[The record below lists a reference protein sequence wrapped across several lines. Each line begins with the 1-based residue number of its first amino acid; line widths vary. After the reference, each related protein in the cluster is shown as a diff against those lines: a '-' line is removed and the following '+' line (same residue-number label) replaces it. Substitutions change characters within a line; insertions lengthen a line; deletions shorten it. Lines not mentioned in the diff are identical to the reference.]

1 MKPSQDCIDI
11 VKEFEGFR
19 ENAYLCPA
27 GVWTIGYGTT
37 KGVTSGDT
45 VTEQE
50 AEELLMEDLTEAS
63 KAVEELVDIPLTQA
77 QYDALV
83 SFVYNVGREAF
94 RQSTLLRLLNS
105 NNTEAAALQFS
116 RWNKANGKVL
126 PGLTRRRLAERQL
139 FET

>member
-1 MKPSQDCIDI
+1 MKPSQACIDL
-11 VKEFEGFR
+11 VKSFEGFSST
-19 ENAYLCPA
+19 AYKCPA

-37 KGVTSGDT
+37 EYVDPGDV
-45 VTEQE
+45 VTEEE
-50 AEELLMEDLTEAS
+50 AEQMLYEDLLNAS
-63 KAVEELVDIPLTQA
+63 KAIEELVDIDLTQE

-94 RQSTLLRLLNS
+94 RQSTLLKLINS
-105 NNTEAAALQFS
+105 NNMPAAALQFS

-139 FET
+139 FEA

>member
-1 MKPSQDCIDI
+1 MKPSQDCIDL
-11 VKEFEGFR
+11 VKEFEGFS
-19 ENAYLCPA
+19 ETAYQCPA

-37 KGVTSGDT
+37 TGVTSGYT

-50 AEELLMEDLTEAS
+50 AEELLMEDLTESS
-63 KAVEELVDIPLTQA
+63 KAVEELVDIPLTQE

-94 RQSTLLRLLNS
+94 RQSTLLRLLNA
-105 NNTEAAALQFS
+105 NNIAAAALQFS
-116 RWNKANGKVL
+116 RWNKSNGKVL